1 MDINATT
8 GIIIVDHGS
17 RRVESNHMLE
27 AFVAEFSKHAAHEIV
42 EPAHM
47 ELASPSIAEAFDRC
61 VERGA
66 KQIIVCPYFLLPGKH
81 WHEDI
86 PNLTQDAAAAHPGIG
101 YMVTSPIGL
110 HPMMHDV
117 IRSRIEGCVAH
128 AGGSGPECE
137 ACAGRGGC
145 VMQQT

>member
-1 MDINATT
+1 MDNSTT

-17 RRVESNHMLE
+17 RRAESNDMLE
-27 AFVAEFSKHAAHEIV
+27 VFVTSFADRMNFPIV
-42 EPAHM
+42 EAAHM

-61 VERGA
+61 VQRGA
-66 KQIIVCPYFLLPGKH
+66 KQVVVCPYFLLPGRH

-86 PNLTQDAAAAHPGIG
+86 PNLTKAAASRHPGVG

-117 IRSRIEGCVAH
+117 IRSRIEGCVEH

-137 ACAGRGGC
+137 ACAGKGGC
-145 VMQQT
+145 QLRTV